1 MISDGLKK
9 IIETFRKQG
18 TMSFLEPATE
28 EQISAFEK
36 ENGITFPEEYRE
48 WLSFSDGGEL
58 FLPAGVQF
66 YGVAHKPLID
76 VNDDRRPDDSYV
88 AVGGLCDGALSS
100 LRKAA
105 GSLPSTILRT
115 AKFMTGSPMR
125 TFTTSWII
133 SMTCSEWTARMVAM
147 TGMMTRTGT
156 GTKTVKMMTTIRMK
170 GNLSHL

>member
-88 AVGGLCDGALSS
+88 AVGGLCDGAPVLFKKGS
-100 LRKAA
+100 RKFAVYYPED
-105 GSLPSTILRT
+105 GEIYD
-115 AKFMTGSPMR
+115 G
-125 TFTTSWII
+125 FTY
-133 SMTCSEWTARMVAM
+133 EDFYDFLDNLYDLL
-147 TGMMTRTGT
+147 GMDGEDGGDDWDDDEDGDWDEDGEDDDDDKDER
-156 GTKTVKMMTTIRMK
+156 
-170 GNLSHL
+170 

>member
-58 FLPAGVQF
+58 FPASRRAVLRCRAQA
-66 YGVAHKPLID
+66 AH
-76 VNDDRRPDDSYV
+76 R
-88 AVGGLCDGALSS
+88 CQ
-100 LRKAA
+100 
-105 GSLPSTILRT
+105 
-115 AKFMTGSPMR
+115 
-125 TFTTSWII
+125 
-133 SMTCSEWTARMVAM
+133 
-147 TGMMTRTGT
+147 
-156 GTKTVKMMTTIRMK
+156 
-170 GNLSHL
+170 

>member
-66 YGVAHKPLID
+66 YGVAHRPLID

-88 AVGGLCDGALSS
+88 AVGGLGDGPLSS

-105 GSLPSTILRT
+105 GSLPS
-115 AKFMTGSPMR
+115 FP
-125 TFTTSWII
+125 
-133 SMTCSEWTARMVAM
+133 
-147 TGMMTRTGT
+147 
-156 GTKTVKMMTTIRMK
+156 
-170 GNLSHL
+170 

>member
-58 FLPAGVQF
+58 FLPAGV
-66 YGVAHKPLID
+66 H
-76 VNDDRRPDDSYV
+76 DDRRPDDSYV
-88 AVGGLCDGALSS
+88 AVGGLCDGAPVLFKKGS
-100 LRKAA
+100 RKFAVYYPED
-105 GSLPSTILRT
+105 GEIYD
-115 AKFMTGSPMR
+115 G
-125 TFTTSWII
+125 FTY
-133 SMTCSEWTARMVAM
+133 EDFYDFLDNLYDLL
-147 TGMMTRTGT
+147 GMDGEDGGDDWDDDEDGDWDEDGEDDDDDKDER
-156 GTKTVKMMTTIRMK
+156 
-170 GNLSHL
+170 